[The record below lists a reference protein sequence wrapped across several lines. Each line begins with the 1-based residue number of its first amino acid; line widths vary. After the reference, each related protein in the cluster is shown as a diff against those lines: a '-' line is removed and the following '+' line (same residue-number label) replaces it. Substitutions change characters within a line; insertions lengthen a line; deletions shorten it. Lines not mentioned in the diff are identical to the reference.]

1 MFDLGRS
8 FVASVERSPN
18 ALAVVDGDRRLSY
31 AEWYAEVCRVIDGL
45 TALGV
50 RKGDHL
56 AVVLQNRLA
65 MASLHWACQLAGVVI
80 VPLNWRAKAEELDY
94 CLIDAEARAVL
105 YEQISSVAVAGSAA
119 AQVLPRVAVGG
130 AAGATDHFE
139 TFADA
144 GRQHTPQAEPEDFSL
159 IFYTSGTTGPPKA
172 CHAATGPS
180 APPHSPMSRRTS
192 TPSAS
197 ALSARC
203 RSITRWAC
211 VRCWR

>member
-65 MASLHWACQLAGVVI
+65 MASLHWRVSL
-80 VPLNWRAKAEELDY
+80 PE
-94 CLIDAEARAVL
+94 
-105 YEQISSVAVAGSAA
+105 SSSC
-119 AQVLPRVAVGG
+119 PSTGG
-130 AAGATDHFE
+130 
-139 TFADA
+139 
-144 GRQHTPQAEPEDFSL
+144 
-159 IFYTSGTTGPPKA
+159 PK
-172 CHAATGPS
+172 PKS
-180 APPHSPMSRRTS
+180 
-192 TPSAS
+192 
-197 ALSARC
+197 
-203 RSITRWAC
+203 SIIA
-211 VRCWR
+211 